1 MKFSI
6 RDICVIGVFVA
17 LTAAMAQI
25 TIPIPVVPLTLQT
38 LAVPLTGAVL
48 GAKKGA
54 IAIAVYV
61 LLGGIGVPVF
71 AMFTGG
77 PVIIAGATG
86 GFLLAF
92 PLYALIVGLTADKE
106 RYKRAWLAG
115 GLIVGAVVLFALGG
129 IVWPLLRGFAPTVG
143 VAFTL
148 WVLPFLLADF
158 IKIVMVLVIAP
169 ELQKVMK
176 RVAYSAG

>member
-6 RDICVIGVFVA
+6 RDICIIGIFVA

-38 LAVPLTGAVL
+38 LAVPLAGAVL

-61 LLGGIGVPVF
+61 LLGGLGVPVF
-71 AMFTGG
+71 ATFTGG
-77 PVIIAGATG
+77 PVIITGATG

-92 PLYALIVGLTADKE
+92 PLYALIVGFAADKE
-106 RYKRAWLAG
+106 RHKRAWLAG
-115 GLIVGAVVLFALGG
+115 GLIAGAVVLFALGG

-148 WVLPFLLADF
+148 WVLPFLLADL
-158 IKIVMVLVIAP
+158 IKIVMVFVIAP

-176 RVAYSAG
+176 KVMYSAV